1 MTEEVSMKSLLGW
14 ARAPFIAVAA
24 ACLVAV
30 GAGWAIAASTSSTAT
45 IRACAS
51 KSTGALRLAPS
62 CKRSER
68 SVSWNTV
75 GPRGRRGLQGI
86 PGAKGDTGSTG
97 PAGLAGP
104 AGAQGPKGDKG
115 DKGDKGEPA
124 FGTFGP
130 VHITG
135 REDTGCVTDEP
146 TQTPWALDNEDRL
159 YVVAASQDGSG
170 YTVTRYD
177 LHGTFTAILGRQHPG
192 CTDSAT
198 FTTATTGTWNGVWT
212 QQVVGAFDY
221 NPDAA
226 MPADPSWDSF
236 LTAVFGVTLAD
247 TTFVSYEFD
256 YHDSCGDHWRDANYN
271 GTSQQSGTIGNC

>member
-1 MTEEVSMKSLLGW
+1 MTEEVSMKSLLGR
-14 ARAPFIAVAA
+14 ARVPVLALAVA
-24 ACLVAV
+24 CLLAV
-30 GAGWAIAASTSSTAT
+30 GAGWAIAASTTSSAT

-51 KSTGALRLAPS
+51 KSTGALRLAAS

-68 SVSWNTV
+68 RVSWNTV

-86 PGAKGDTGSTG
+86 QGAKGDTGSTG
-97 PAGLAGP
+97 AAGA

-115 DKGDKGEPA
+115 DKGEPGQSV
-124 FGTFGP
+124 GTFGP
-130 VHITG
+130 VHLTG
-135 REDTGCVTDEP
+135 SDTGCATDDP
-146 TQTPWALDNEDRL
+146 GQTPWASDTENRL
-159 YVVAASQDGSG
+159 YVVDPSQDGSG
-170 YTVTRYD
+170 YTVTRYE
-177 LHGTFTAILGRQHPG
+177 LHGTFTAIVGRQHPG
-192 CTDSAT
+192 CTDPAN

-212 QQVVGAFDY
+212 QQVSGAFDY

-256 YHDSCGDHWRDANYN
+256 YHDSCGDHWRDAQYAPDDPSN
-271 GTSQQSGTIGNC
+271 QSGTIGNC